1 MLHELWQKLKESIF
15 SVLPL
20 TVLVILL
27 YFTPLLDLTS
37 VEIITFI
44 ISAIVLIIG
53 IALFSL
59 GADMAMGPMGEK
71 IGSSLIKTKKI
82 KIVLLICF
90 IMGLL
95 ITVAEPDLSVLAKQV
110 ETVINPTLLIVTVGI
125 GVGVFLV
132 LAVIKIIFKR
142 DLSSRLMF
150 FYLFMFALSALALN
164 NGNGNFLALAYDSG
178 GVTTG
183 PITVPFI
190 MALGL
195 GIAQTIGGREAKEN
209 SFGLIALCSIGPILV
224 VLLLSLTINGD
235 ITPSTNYGISGS
247 LGNAIINQILISLK
261 EVSIALGLIVVCFL
275 IINSIFIHLPKKKLY
290 KIGIGII
297 YTLIGLVL
305 FLAAAQIG

>member
-1 MLHELWQKLKESIF
+1 
-15 SVLPL
+15 
-20 TVLVILL
+20 
-27 YFTPLLDLTS
+27 
-37 VEIITFI
+37 
-44 ISAIVLIIG
+44 
-53 IALFSL
+53 
-59 GADMAMGPMGEK
+59 
-71 IGSSLIKTKKI
+71 
-82 KIVLLICF
+82 
-90 IMGLL
+90 
-95 ITVAEPDLSVLAKQV
+95 
-110 ETVINPTLLIVTVGI
+110 
-125 GVGVFLV
+125 
-132 LAVIKIIFKR
+132 
-142 DLSSRLMF
+142 MF

-275 IINSIFIHLPKKKLY
+275 IINSIFIHLPKKKL
-290 KIGIGII
+290 
-297 YTLIGLVL
+297 
-305 FLAAAQIG
+305 